1 MINSDKWLD
10 SLPNGKKN
18 LEGEKNLTDPKI
30 WINTL
35 PNTNKPSSVKKYSL
49 TAIVFVIG
57 LLVVSA
63 VKNKTRNLEKE
74 IRNLSASISILES
87 DLHQTILDHAVIT
100 SPENISKLAEEYLDS
115 SFVTYKKNQITKLQK
130 KEKILTNLENLNLQK
145 TERIAKR
152 TKLIVVKKIEEKKN
166 ELAKLQELYSEP
178 KNLPN
183 GIKMHLARKIET
195 TKDEL
200 KYLYSNPTE
209 IIKSDRVSKWAA
221 LQIVK
226 VFLGIPVI
234 PGK

>member
-1 MINSDKWLD
+1 M
-10 SLPNGKKN
+10 
-18 LEGEKNLTDPKI
+18 
-30 WINTL
+30 
-35 PNTNKPSSVKKYSL
+35 
-49 TAIVFVIG
+49 
-57 LLVVSA
+57 
-63 VKNKTRNLEKE
+63 
-74 IRNLSASISILES
+74 
-87 DLHQTILDHAVIT
+87 
-100 SPENISKLAEEYLDS
+100 
-115 SFVTYKKNQITKLQK
+115 
-130 KEKILTNLENLNLQK
+130 
-145 TERIAKR
+145 
-152 TKLIVVKKIEEKKN
+152 
-166 ELAKLQELYSEP
+166 QELYSEP

>member
-87 DLHQTILDHAVIT
+87 DLHQTILDHEVIT

-152 TKLIVVKKIEEKKN
+152 TKLIVVKKIEEKKS